1 MPQMSGFK
9 AKMHKIR
16 FLLGSTPNPA
26 VGAYSTPPKPW
37 LYLRGP
43 RPTSKGREGEAGRE
57 RKGMGGEGRGQPPP
71 RKYFGQEP
79 PLLQLANLIQL
90 SVQFISRAA

>member
-71 RKYFGQEP
+71 
-79 PLLQLANLIQL
+79 
-90 SVQFISRAA
+90 